1 MTIKKKGIFYLF
13 KCYVIQLTKREE
25 CVMMAET
32 NQKVK
37 KLCFLTFNSFKMFII
52 LKLISEILDAG
63 LIMTYLDCRVPT
75 ADDNETERS
84 EMEWK
89 DGQWRDRV
97 AARRCRTT
105 R

>member
-1 MTIKKKGIFYLF
+1 
-13 KCYVIQLTKREE
+13 
-25 CVMMAET
+25 MMAET

-75 ADDNETERS
+75 ADDNETERG
-84 EMEWK
+84 EMERLLFTA